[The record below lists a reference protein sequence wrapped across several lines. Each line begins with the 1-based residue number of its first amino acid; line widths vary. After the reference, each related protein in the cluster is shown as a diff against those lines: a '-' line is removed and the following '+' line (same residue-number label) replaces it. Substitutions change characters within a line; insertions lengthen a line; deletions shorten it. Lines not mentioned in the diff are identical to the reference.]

1 MRFWRWLGF
10 FSGSGSVSANIDCGL
25 SIWSRV
31 FVDPKSRSHQVRRG
45 SMCQV
50 SDCVYRHKCCFGT
63 LAAEEFQGSR
73 PRLAIPLLFIAVSER
88 CRIVGSVGMGVVSEY
103 DTATPHPP
111 PPPAWP
117 CSFSSRVWNCPWR
130 DLHPHRVS
138 LRQTREGERRRA

>member
-1 MRFWRWLGF
+1 MEI
-10 FSGSGSVSANIDCGL
+10 FSGSGSVSANILFGL

-31 FVDPKSRSHQVRRG
+31 FVEPKSRSNQVRRG

-103 DTATPHPP
+103 ETATP

-117 CSFSSRVWNCPWR
+117 CSFSWSVWNCHWW
-130 DLHPHRVS
+130 DAHPHRVS
-138 LRQTREGERRRA
+138 LPQTREGERRRA

>member
-1 MRFWRWLGF
+1 M
-10 FSGSGSVSANIDCGL
+10 SANIDCGL

-111 PPPAWP
+111 PPPPGPA
-117 CSFSSRVWNCPWR
+117 
-130 DLHPHRVS
+130 VS
-138 LRQTREGERRRA
+138 PREFGTAPGGIFTHTEFRYGRPERAREGERKRETLLCRQQ